1 MDDLQMLCAGAGDSF
16 AVHFAAFKV
25 CKYCGKELS
34 PSNFFKSGCQSLT
47 ARCKQCHGLG
57 QRTCRICGRSFI
69 GKTGQIFC
77 SEACRKT
84 HRPQTFKSCAHCENI
99 FGPVSHLSTRYCSV
113 ACKNSGQRKA
123 LSMPRQSPT
132 NKARAAH
139 TAIARAIKAKRI
151 QRPEACSECG
161 LQGRIEAA
169 HHNYHEPLKVRWLCR
184 SCHAKWDWAVPKGGT
199 LEGLYPKNL
208 AVHTP
213 VARDHAENANI

>member
-113 ACKNSGQRKA
+113 ACKILASAKHCQCLVSPQPIRRELLTLRLHGQLK
-123 LSMPRQSPT
+123 PREFSAP
-132 NKARAAH
+132 KPAANVVCKGELRLH
-139 TAIARAIKAKRI
+139 TTITMNRSRFAGFVVHAMLN
-151 QRPEACSECG
+151 G
-161 LQGRIEAA
+161 TGRC
-169 HHNYHEPLKVRWLCR
+169 L
-184 SCHAKWDWAVPKGGT
+184 KGGRWR
-199 LEGLYPKNL
+199 
-208 AVHTP
+208 ACTP
-213 VARDHAENANI
+213 RI